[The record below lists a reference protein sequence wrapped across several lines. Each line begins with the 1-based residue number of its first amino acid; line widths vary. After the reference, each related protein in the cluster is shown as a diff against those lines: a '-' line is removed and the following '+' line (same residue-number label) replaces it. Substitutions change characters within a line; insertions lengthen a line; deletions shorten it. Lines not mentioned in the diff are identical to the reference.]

1 MKESIQVAVTVE
13 EAIANALKKL
23 NLTHEQIEVEVLQ
36 QPKKGFLGIGVRD
49 AHVRVI
55 EKRIQNEILVEEV
68 EEEKSSFS
76 QKEFTESEIE
86 IATKEVDDTKQS
98 FSKKATYDYSIAI
111 EEASTYIR
119 KIAEHMDIDDLQIEV
134 AQKQKQIQFQ
144 LSSSKAA
151 LLIGKRG
158 QTLNS
163 LQQLAQLV
171 VQNNTSRYV
180 MLEIDVE
187 NYRQKRHDSLVE
199 LANRLADKA
208 ATSGQ
213 RVELEPMLS
222 SERKIIH
229 HTLSRRLDVDT
240 FSEGSENKRY
250 LVIEPV
256 R

>member
-13 EAIANALKKL
+13 EAVTNALKKL
-23 NLTHEQIEVEVLQ
+23 DLTHEQVEIEVLQ
-36 QPKKGFLGIGVRD
+36 EPRKGFLGIGARD

-55 EKRIQNEILVEEV
+55 EKSIQTKEATETVKDDEKVLHTVEQTELNHDEHHEVMSSVEEPKV
-68 EEEKSSFS
+68 
-76 QKEFTESEIE
+76 TH
-86 IATKEVDDTKQS
+86 
-98 FSKKATYDYSIAI
+98 DYSVAI
-111 EEASTYIR
+111 EEASDYVR
-119 KIAEHMDIDDLQIEV
+119 AIAQQMGIDDLQLEIS
-134 AQKQKQIQFQ
+134 QKQKLIQFQ

-171 VQNNTSRYV
+171 IQNNTSRYV
-180 MLEIDVE
+180 TLEIDVE
-187 NYRQKRHDSLVE
+187 NYRQKRQDALIE
-199 LANRLADKA
+199 LANRLADKV
-208 ATSGQ
+208 ATSGE

-229 HTLSRRLDVDT
+229 HALSKRLDVDT
-240 FSEGSENKRY
+240 FSEGSQNKRY

>member
-13 EAIANALKKL
+13 EAVTNALKKL
-23 NLTHEQIEVEVLQ
+23 DLTHEQVEIEVLQ
-36 QPKKGFLGIGVRD
+36 EPRKGFLGIGARD

-55 EKRIQNEILVEEV
+55 EKSIQTIEPAEAIIDEEQALRTTEKVEPAHDENQEASSPV
-68 EEEKSSFS
+68 EEEP
-76 QKEFTESEIE
+76 
-86 IATKEVDDTKQS
+86 
-98 FSKKATYDYSIAI
+98 KATHDYSVAI
-111 EEASTYIR
+111 EEASNYVR
-119 KIAEHMDIDDLQIEV
+119 AIAQQMGIDDLQLEIS
-134 AQKQKQIQFQ
+134 QKQKLIQFQ

-171 VQNNTSRYV
+171 IQNHTSRYV
-180 MLEIDVE
+180 TLEIDVE
-187 NYRQKRHDSLVE
+187 NYRQKRQDALIE
-199 LANRLADKA
+199 LANRLADKV
-208 ATSGQ
+208 ATSGE

-229 HTLSRRLDVDT
+229 HALSKRLDVDT
-240 FSEGSENKRY
+240 FSEGSQNKRY

>member
-1 MKESIQVAVTVE
+1 MKESIQVAVTVD
-13 EAIANALKKL
+13 EAVANALKKL
-23 NLTHEQIEVEVLQ
+23 DLTHEQVEIEVLQ
-36 QPKKGFLGIGVRD
+36 EPKKGFLGIGARD

-55 EKRIQNEILVEEV
+55 EKQIQAETVVEEIEAITETLDV
-68 EEEKSSFS
+68 DKTVDTFEQE
-76 QKEFTESEIE
+76 EFTEKSE
-86 IATKEVDDTKQS
+86 V
-98 FSKKATYDYSIAI
+98 KANYDYSIAI
-111 EEASTYIR
+111 EEASNYI
-119 KIAEHMDIDDLQIEV
+119 KAIAQQMGIDDLQLEIS
-134 AQKQKQIQFQ
+134 QKQKVIQFQ

-171 VQNNTSRYV
+171 IQKNTSRYV
-180 MLEIDVE
+180 TLEIDVE
-187 NYRQKRHDSLVE
+187 NYRQKRQEALKE

-229 HTLSRRLDVDT
+229 HALSKRLDVDT

>member
-36 QPKKGFLGIGVRD
+36 EPKKGFLGIGARD

-55 EKRIQNEILVEEV
+55 EKSIVNEPVVEEV
-68 EEEKSSFS
+68 EEIVEEVFVEEPVSIETSDS
-76 QKEFTESEIE
+76 VVEQEVEIE
-86 IATKEVDDTKQS
+86 KTEKPVH
-98 FSKKATYDYSIAI
+98 DYSVAI
-111 EEASTYIR
+111 EEASAYLR
-119 KIAEHMDIDDLQIEV
+119 KIAEQMNIDDLDIEIS
-134 AQKQKQIQFQ
+134 QKQKQIRFQ

-171 VQNNTSRYV
+171 IQKNTSRYV
-180 MLEIDVE
+180 TLEIDVE

-213 RVELEPMLS
+213 RVELEPMLA

-229 HTLSRRLDVDT
+229 HTLSKRLDVDT

>member
-1 MKESIQVAVTVE
+1 MKESIQVAATVD
-13 EAIANALKKL
+13 EAVANALNKL
-23 NLTHEQIEVEVLQ
+23 DLTHEQVEVEVLQ
-36 QPKKGFLGIGVRD
+36 EPKKGFLGIGARD

-55 EKRIQNEILVEEV
+55 EKLVHTKKLSAIIV
-68 EEEKSSFS
+68 E
-76 QKEFTESEIE
+76 KEQVNDFTEDVDKSVDSFETQESMDQSE
-86 IATKEVDDTKQS
+86 T
-98 FSKKATYDYSIAI
+98 KATYDYSIAI
-111 EEASTYIR
+111 TEAETYVR
-119 KIAEHMDIDDLQIEV
+119 DIAQQMGIDDLQLEIS
-134 AQKQKQIQFQ
+134 QKQKLIQFQ

-171 VQNNTSRYV
+171 IQKNTSRYV
-180 MLEIDVE
+180 TLEIDVE
-187 NYRQKRHDSLVE
+187 NYRQKRQEALIE

-213 RVELEPMLS
+213 RVELEPMLP

-229 HTLSRRLDVDT
+229 HALSRRLDVDT
-240 FSEGSENKRY
+240 FSEGSENRRY

>member
-1 MKESIQVAVTVE
+1 MKESIQVAATVE
-13 EAIANALKKL
+13 EAVANALNKL
-23 NLTHEQIEVEVLQ
+23 DLTHEQVEIEVLQ
-36 QPKKGFLGIGVRD
+36 EPKKGFLGIGARD
-49 AHVRVI
+49 AHVRVV
-55 EKRIQNEILVEEV
+55 EKLIHTKEDSEHVMDEQQVLAVAEEV
-68 EEEKSSFS
+68 DKPVDSFK
-76 QKEFTESEIE
+76 QEGFTENG
-86 IATKEVDDTKQS
+86 EV
-98 FSKKATYDYSIAI
+98 KASYDYSIAI
-111 EEASTYIR
+111 EEATKYVR
-119 KIAEHMDIDDLQIEV
+119 DIAQQMGIDDLQLEIS
-134 AQKQKQIQFQ
+134 QKQKVIQFQ

-171 VQNNTSRYV
+171 IQKNTSRYV
-180 MLEIDVE
+180 TLEIDVE
-187 NYRQKRHDSLVE
+187 NYRQKRQEALIE

-213 RVELEPMLS
+213 RVELEPMLP

-229 HTLSRRLDVDT
+229 HALSRRLDVDT
-240 FSEGSENKRY
+240 FSEGSENRRY

>member
-13 EAIANALKKL
+13 EAVTNALKKL
-23 NLTHEQIEVEVLQ
+23 DLTHEQVEIEVLQ
-36 QPKKGFLGIGVRD
+36 EPRKGFLGIGARD

-55 EKRIQNEILVEEV
+55 EKSIQTKEATETVKDDEKVLHTVEQTELNHDEHHEVTSSVEEPKV
-68 EEEKSSFS
+68 
-76 QKEFTESEIE
+76 TH
-86 IATKEVDDTKQS
+86 
-98 FSKKATYDYSIAI
+98 DYSVAI
-111 EEASTYIR
+111 EEASDYVR
-119 KIAEHMDIDDLQIEV
+119 AIAQQMGIDDLQLEIS
-134 AQKQKQIQFQ
+134 QKQKLIQFQ

-171 VQNNTSRYV
+171 IQNNTSRYV
-180 MLEIDVE
+180 TLEIDVE
-187 NYRQKRHDSLVE
+187 NYRQKRQDALIE
-199 LANRLADKA
+199 LANRLADKV
-208 ATSGQ
+208 ATSGE

-229 HTLSRRLDVDT
+229 HALSKRLDVDT
-240 FSEGSENKRY
+240 FSEGSQNKRY

>member
-1 MKESIQVAVTVE
+1 MKESIQVASTVE
-13 EAIANALKKL
+13 EAVRNALNKL
-23 NLTHEQIEVEVLQ
+23 DLTHEQVQVEVLQ
-36 QPKKGFLGIGVRD
+36 EPKKGFLGIGARD

-55 EKRIQNEILVEEV
+55 EKRIQEEPIIETVVEKKVDEV
-68 EEEKSSFS
+68 SNNLTAQPLEV
-76 QKEFTESEIE
+76 
-86 IATKEVDDTKQS
+86 KEVVKETEPETKS
-98 FSKKATYDYSIAI
+98 VHDYSIAI
-111 EEASTYIR
+111 EEASSYVR
-119 KIAEHMDIDDLQIEV
+119 AIAQQMGIDDLQVEIS
-134 AQKQKQIQFQ
+134 QKQKQIQFQ
-144 LSSSKAA
+144 LSSAKAA

-171 VQNNTSRYV
+171 IQNHTSRYV
-180 MLEIDVE
+180 TLEIDVE

-199 LANRLADKA
+199 LANRLADKV

-213 RVELEPMLS
+213 KVELEPMLS

-229 HTLSRRLDVDT
+229 HALSKRLDVDT

>member
-23 NLTHEQIEVEVLQ
+23 DLTHEQIEVEVLQ
-36 QPKKGFLGIGVRD
+36 EPKKGFLGIGARD

-55 EKRIQNEILVEEV
+55 EKSIHHESVVEEIV
-68 EEEKSSFS
+68 EEKEIVVEETLEVESSDSALEKVAGM
-76 QKEFTESEIE
+76 ETTEKP
-86 IATKEVDDTKQS
+86 AH
-98 FSKKATYDYSIAI
+98 DYSVAI
-111 EEASTYIR
+111 EEASAYIR
-119 KIAEHMDIDDLQIEV
+119 NIAEQMNIDDLKIEIS
-134 AQKQKQIQFQ
+134 QKQKQIQFQ

-171 VQNNTSRYV
+171 IQKNTSRYV
-180 MLEIDVE
+180 TLEIDVE